1 MIDDNSDVR
10 KTFNDYQEEAKVSL
24 VQIDINENHIWN
36 DKTLKDIALPQDTLI
51 LMIKRNGEKF
61 VPKGNSKIKT
71 NDSLILSAPSYKS
84 EEKANLE
91 EVNITK
97 NHQWNGK
104 LISELDLPSQTLIA
118 LLARNGKTIV
128 PRGQTKLL
136 EDDVVVLFSQESA

>member
-1 MIDDNSDVR
+1 MFV
-10 KTFNDYQEEAKVSL
+10 
-24 VQIDINENHIWN
+24 
-36 DKTLKDIALPQDTLI
+36 DKTEITVKSGDGG
-51 LMIKRNGEKF
+51 NGCCSFRREKF

-91 EVNITK
+91 EVNITR